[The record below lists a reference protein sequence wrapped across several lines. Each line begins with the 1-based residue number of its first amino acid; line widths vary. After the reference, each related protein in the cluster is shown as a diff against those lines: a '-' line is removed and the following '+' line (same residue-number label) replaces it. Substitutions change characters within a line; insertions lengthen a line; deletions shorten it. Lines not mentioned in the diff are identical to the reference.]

1 MRTDHK
7 PSFSLGVLAGSRHHF
22 VQLAARLGIR
32 LHLPIPIVVRPGM
45 KQRLQLATLLRRE
58 LLNRPLDFSNRAHG
72 TKLSGMHYGVNS
84 RPCPDPTPRL
94 LQAQSTLNSQPS
106 TINTMLA
113 CPPRKAPLPAS
124 ISAFSFQRF
133 SFSLGALNQSNGL
146 FSVAP
151 ALRPPASTSRETSR
165 AR

>member
-7 PSFSLGVLAGSRHHF
+7 SSFSCVLLARSRHHF

-94 LQAQSTLNSQPS
+94 LQAQSTLNPQQLTPCWPAHRARRRSLLRFQLSVFSVSAFPLAPS
-106 TINTMLA
+106 TNLTV
-113 CPPRKAPLPAS
+113 CFPSPRLYARRPAQ
-124 ISAFSFQRF
+124 IGR
-133 SFSLGALNQSNGL
+133 
-146 FSVAP
+146 
-151 ALRPPASTSRETSR
+151 ASCRER
-165 AR
+165 V